1 MPRRVARVE
10 ARSRVLDK
18 PIEKISVILV
28 HGIGEQR
35 RFEHLESECRKIVNS
50 IFARYGRRRR
60 DVTITLQTGNADS
73 FLGQQ
78 SNWRAA
84 LLGIGAVL
92 VPRLI
97 IAKVM
102 RRTKLL
108 RKYDCG
114 RYAHERAK

>member
-18 PIEKISVILV
+18 PIEKIGVILV

-60 DVTITLQTGNADS
+60 DVTISYKQEMQIPFLVSNRTG
-73 FLGQQ
+73 
-78 SNWRAA
+78 
-84 LLGIGAVL
+84 V
-92 VPRLI
+92 
-97 IAKVM
+97 
-102 RRTKLL
+102 RR
-108 RKYDCG
+108 C
-114 RYAHERAK
+114 

>member
-1 MPRRVARVE
+1 MPRRVATVE

-18 PIEKISVILV
+18 PIEKIGVILV

-60 DVTITLQTGNADS
+60 DVTITLQTE
-73 FLGQQ
+73 

-108 RKYDCG
+108 RKNDCG